1 MKRNLLRFGLL
12 CLMMVFAFIAKA
24 QDVTAEWNFK
34 ANLPEGIQSI
44 QVEKSVSAI
53 ASTVEGIEMT
63 VDATNGKL
71 KGRSADAQ
79 INKGTILKVPVKSS
93 RDIVTIMNYGNEKY
107 RATFTIGETT
117 SADENIEHNATVD
130 EATQGY
136 VQIEV
141 AENGYFYG
149 IKLVQASALQEKTLY
164 STDFTNWNEID
175 RKKATNEVAKVKT
188 LYSKE
193 ELSFTFNG
201 VGVYPTG
208 TNSKFPEIT
217 GFMQTAKYTG
227 EYKAAEPSVVTSALA
242 SITKITLHQAATGGN
257 RGIKVSAPTVRLSS
271 RTLLS
276 VRTLT

>member
-117 SADENIEHNATVD
+117 SADEIIEHNATVD

-164 STDFTNWNEID
+164 STDFTNWGGHRPCQGYRRGGKGENPLQQGG
-175 RKKATNEVAKVKT
+175 TQ
-188 LYSKE
+188 LYIQWRGR
-193 ELSFTFNG
+193 L
-201 VGVYPTG
+201 
-208 TNSKFPEIT
+208 
-217 GFMQTAKYTG
+217 
-227 EYKAAEPSVVTSALA
+227 PSRY
-242 SITKITLHQAATGGN
+242 Q
-257 RGIKVSAPTVRLSS
+257 R
-271 RTLLS
+271 
-276 VRTLT
+276 